1 LSKVSAGHEMD
12 EDKLSKV
19 SAGHEM
25 AGQTQSIVISNSTV
39 MRWFNTNTVK
49 CVSHEGWTHCQKCRS

>member
-1 LSKVSAGHEMD
+1 MDEHTCQMCLQVMKWIDTLLKVSAGHEMDGHKHCQVSAGHEMD

-25 AGQTQSIVISNSTV
+25 AG
-39 MRWFNTNTVK
+39 
-49 CVSHEGWTHCQKCRS
+49 